1 MLRILIDENL
11 DQRIL
16 RGLRRQLPLLDYVIV
31 QEIELAGASD
41 ESLLA
46 WAAENQRIIITHDV
60 NTVTKHA
67 YARVGVGEP
76 MAGVVVVPEDLA
88 IGIAIEEL
96 LLLLECCE
104 AEDLENQVKYVPI

>member
-1 MLRILIDENL
+1 M
-11 DQRIL
+11 
-16 RGLRRQLPLLDYVIV
+16 
-31 QEIELAGASD
+31 
-41 ESLLA
+41 
-46 WAAENQRIIITHDV
+46 
-60 NTVTKHA
+60 TKHA
-67 YARVGVGEP
+67 YARMGVGEP

>member
-16 RGLRRQLPLLDYVIV
+16 RGLRRQFPPLDYVTV
-31 QEIELAGASD
+31 QELELAGASD

-46 WAAENQRIIITHDV
+46 WAAENQRVILTHDV

-67 YARVGVGEP
+67 YERVGAGEL
-76 MAGVVVVPEDLA
+76 MAGVIVVPEDLA
-88 IGIAIEEL
+88 IGTAIEEL

-104 AEDLENQVKYVPI
+104 AEELENQVKYVPI